1 MQPAL
6 PAPVPSGVA
15 IAHPFGPKV
24 PLPRPAPRAS
34 NIPVHAQI
42 PSPPVARGPDDIGP
56 PSGHIGLPAPRPDA
70 FGQDMK
76 PPAKRA
82 MAPAR
87 PQVPKTAA
95 ARTPRPADS
104 TDSMGWEAQWPRL
117 R

>member
-1 MQPAL
+1 
-6 PAPVPSGVA
+6 
-15 IAHPFGPKV
+15 
-24 PLPRPAPRAS
+24 
-34 NIPVHAQI
+34 
-42 PSPPVARGPDDIGP
+42 
-56 PSGHIGLPAPRPDA
+56 
-70 FGQDMK
+70 MK